1 MIVRRLFSDKNSAHT
16 RATVGDYAGIGV
28 SKYLK
33 WQALRDAQN
42 EYIDKGNVG
51 KLARETAKA
60 GAVIGAIS
68 GGMAGGPAGALI
80 GAGSGALGM
89 AAGSAI
95 GGKLSNYIDDN
106 LYRHNRID
114 KQLVRDR
121 NLVASGKMSMNDY
134 LRKWN
139 DN

>member
-1 MIVRRLFSDKNSAHT
+1 M
-16 RATVGDYAGIGV
+16 
-28 SKYLK
+28 
-33 WQALRDAQN
+33 RDAEN
-42 EYIDKGNVG
+42 EYVDKGKVG
-51 KLARETAKA
+51 KLARETAKV
-60 GAVIGAIS
+60 GAVIG
-68 GGMAGGPAGALI
+68 GGMGGGPAGALI
-80 GAGSGALGM
+80 GAGSGALSM

-95 GGKLSNYIDDN
+95 GGKLSNYIGDN

>member
-1 MIVRRLFSDKNSAHT
+1 MIIRRLFSDKNSAHT
-16 RATVGDYAGIGV
+16 RATVGDYAGIGA

-33 WQALRDAQN
+33 WEALRDAEN
-42 EYIDKGNVG
+42 EYVDRGKVG
-51 KLARETAKA
+51 KLAKETAKA

-68 GGMAGGPAGALI
+68 GGMGGGPAGALI
-80 GAGSGALGM
+80 GAGAGALSM

-95 GGKLSNYIDDN
+95 GGKLNNYIGDN